1 MMRTGL
7 QALLSHWWRHPFQLA
22 TLILGLALATALW
35 SGVQAINAEARASY
49 DAAAAT
55 LGETRYT
62 QLLPAAGET
71 VDEAVFARLRQAG
84 WLVSPVIEGRIE
96 AGGRAVRLVGID
108 ALSAPPDVA
117 PGAAGGP
124 GGEEGG
130 GAALLQ
136 FITPPGQLVVNP
148 ATAPALRDA
157 VAAELVLSDDIPP
170 GTALG
175 DVGIVQTLLGAERRL
190 SRFILLPD
198 QPRARPPLAEIAPE
212 LSVRLPE
219 DGSDV
224 ARLTDSFHLNLTAF
238 GLLSFAVGLFIVH
251 GAIGLAFEQRRPVFR
266 TLRALGL
273 PLGRLIL
280 LLLAELA
287 ILAVA
292 AALLGM
298 VLGYLVA
305 AALLPDVAATLR
317 GLYGAEVSGDL
328 NLRPG
333 WWAAGLAIALAGTAA
348 AAAGAL
354 WRVARLPLLA
364 PARPRAWARGS
375 ARMLWL
381 QGAGALLL
389 GLSRLAPGSSARASW
404 RPS

>member
-84 WLVSPVIEGRIE
+84 WLVSPVVEGRIE

-212 LSVRLPE
+212 LTVSP
-219 DGSDV
+219 
-224 ARLTDSFHLNLTAF
+224 ARDR
-238 GLLSFAVGLFIVH
+238 
-251 GAIGLAFEQRRPVFR
+251 QRRGAADRQLSPEPDGLWPAVLRCRAFHR
-266 TLRALGL
+266 AWRHRAGLRA
-273 PLGRLIL
+273 
-280 LLLAELA
+280 
-287 ILAVA
+287 A
-292 AALLGM
+292 A
-298 VLGYLVA
+298 
-305 AALLPDVAATLR
+305 
-317 GLYGAEVSGDL
+317 
-328 NLRPG
+328 PG
-333 WWAAGLAIALAGTAA
+333 
-348 AAAGAL
+348 
-354 WRVARLPLLA
+354 VPH
-364 PARPRAWARGS
+364 PARARPAACNG
-375 ARMLWL
+375 
-381 QGAGALLL
+381 
-389 GLSRLAPGSSARASW
+389 
-404 RPS
+404 